1 MKNFYAVEFIDG
13 KNTTMG
19 APNPKTGRLSAAINT
34 AVFYSNADR
43 TNWINRAYKR
53 KAVSVRELR
62 SLKMGL
68 SKSEFDDFLNFNHE
82 NMVEYGAR
90 S

>member
-19 APNPKTGRLSAAINT
+19 APNPKTGRLSVAINT
-34 AVFYSNADR
+34 AAFCSSADR
-43 TNWINRAYKR
+43 INWINRAYKR

-62 SLKMGL
+62 ALTMGL
-68 SKSEFDDFLNFNHE
+68 SKCEFEDFLNFNHE
-82 NMVEYGAR
+82 NMLEYGAR